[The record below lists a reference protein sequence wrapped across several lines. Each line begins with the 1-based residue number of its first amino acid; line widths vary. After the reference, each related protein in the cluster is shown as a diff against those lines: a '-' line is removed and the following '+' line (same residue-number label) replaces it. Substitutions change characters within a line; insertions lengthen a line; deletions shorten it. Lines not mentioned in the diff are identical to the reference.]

1 MATVVNNPSGTS
13 DNSVGLIVGIVLLLG
28 FVFLLFYY
36 GLPALRGASNPS
48 VSVPSKIDVNVNPG
62 GGESVPTQQ

>member
-13 DNSVGLIVGIVLLLG
+13 DNGMGLIVGIVLLLG

-36 GLPALRGASNPS
+36 GLPAIRNASSPS
-48 VSVPSKIDVNVNPG
+48 VQVPSKIDVNVNPG
-62 GGESVPTQQ
+62 GNQSAPTE